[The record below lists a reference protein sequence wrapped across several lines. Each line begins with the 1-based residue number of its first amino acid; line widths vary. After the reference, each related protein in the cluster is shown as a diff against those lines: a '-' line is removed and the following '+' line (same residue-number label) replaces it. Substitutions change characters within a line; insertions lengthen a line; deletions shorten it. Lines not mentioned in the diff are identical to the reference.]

1 MQPDPSMPSPRQR
14 DVLELFRARAA
25 DRLPPPTYREIG
37 DVLGIASTNG
47 VADHVAALIKKGHL
61 RRVGPEGASRRVQ
74 LTARGRRCLVDL
86 LAADVSEALAVLR
99 HGAGDQRPVEGT
111 LRELGQELIA
121 TAQVYAAAALRTRR
135 AAQPAAC
142 CVLCDQPI
150 LDPAAAVV
158 GRASG
163 PHGVILHD
171 DEPAHAACLE
181 YARGTSPAAVQ

>member
-111 LRELGQELIA
+111 LRELGQERQVLCVTHLPQVAARANWQWQVAKSAQDGVIRSRVETLEASERVEEIA
-121 TAQVYAAAALRTRR
+121 RMLGGVEITEITRR
-135 AAQPAAC
+135 HAREM
-142 CVLCDQPI
+142 LG
-150 LDPAAAVV
+150 V
-158 GRASG
+158 G
-163 PHGVILHD
+163 
-171 DEPAHAACLE
+171 E
-181 YARGTSPAAVQ
+181 